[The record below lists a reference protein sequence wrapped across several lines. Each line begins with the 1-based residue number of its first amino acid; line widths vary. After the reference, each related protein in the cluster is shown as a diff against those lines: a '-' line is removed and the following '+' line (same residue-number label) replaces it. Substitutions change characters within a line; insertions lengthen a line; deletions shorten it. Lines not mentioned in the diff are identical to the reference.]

1 VLGHE
6 GCGAVDAALAA
17 RSEPPD
23 QAHIALLL
31 DNILP
36 GLRNLAPNMTPDQE
50 AHAAVEANVRWS
62 IHQLRQTPE
71 VKARMTEG
79 AMRLVGAVFELQSG
93 RVRFLPEPGGF

>member
-1 VLGHE
+1 MLGHE
-6 GCGAVDAALAA
+6 GCGAVNAALAA

-23 QAHIALLL
+23 QVHIALLL
-31 DNILP
+31 ENILP
-36 GLRNLAPNMTPDQE
+36 GLSDLPPDMAPDRE

-79 AMRLVGAVFELQSG
+79 VMRLVGAVFELRSG
-93 RVRFLPEPGGF
+93 RVRFLPESGGF